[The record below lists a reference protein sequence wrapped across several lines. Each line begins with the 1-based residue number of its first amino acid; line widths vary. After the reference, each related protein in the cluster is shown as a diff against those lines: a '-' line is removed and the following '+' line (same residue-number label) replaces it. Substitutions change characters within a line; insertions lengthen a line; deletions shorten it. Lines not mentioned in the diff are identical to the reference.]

1 MCVCA
6 CTHTRQCRYRAVT
19 QPHVCVCVTRGPQS
33 PHTLAGG
40 PPPRYLSGAGHA
52 GAAWHWVQPS
62 GASAGDEAKPGRVRS
77 GDSSW
82 GPAMARSSCSD
93 GARAV
98 GPGMAMAVPESR
110 HQTPPRWAGGHSCGP
125 SQCPRGSRR
134 VQDACGP
141 KACPG
146 GAWVTAGAGSRCQGT
161 PGVARAGRG
170 VSGHHGGNWELR
182 WGWDKQVSLR
192 SMGLA
197 GSVLVGAVGQGCS
210 QPGRAKRRQLP
221 AARGTVRPELRAG
234 GHQGLWLPEGRDQEL
249 GVTAGP
255 QDSTRTHTAWAPIVR
270 HTAGV
275 RRAEVEPGG
284 GVSSKP
290 GQDRVQ

>member
-33 PHTLAGG
+33 LHTLAGG
-40 PPPRYLSGAGHA
+40 SPPHYLSGAGHA

-77 GDSSW
+77 GDSSR

-98 GPGMAMAVPESR
+98 GPGMAMAVPESW
-110 HQTPPRWAGGHSCGP
+110 HQTPPRWAGGHSRGP

-161 PGVARAGRG
+161 PGGRGLGGGFQATTEEIGTCGGAGINKCHSGAWGWLGQCWWEPWGRG
-170 VSGHHGGNWELR
+170 VLS
-182 WGWDKQVSLR
+182 
-192 SMGLA
+192 
-197 GSVLVGAVGQGCS
+197 
-210 QPGRAKRRQLP
+210 
-221 AARGTVRPELRAG
+221 
-234 GHQGLWLPEGRDQEL
+234 
-249 GVTAGP
+249 
-255 QDSTRTHTAWAPIVR
+255 
-270 HTAGV
+270 
-275 RRAEVEPGG
+275 PGG
-284 GVSSKP
+284 LRGGSSP
-290 GQDRVQ
+290 LLGAL

>member
-1 MCVCA
+1 MWPL
-6 CTHTRQCRYRAVT
+6 AV
-19 QPHVCVCVTRGPQS
+19 
-33 PHTLAGG
+33 
-40 PPPRYLSGAGHA
+40 PPWQQEGAG
-52 GAAWHWVQPS
+52 
-62 GASAGDEAKPGRVRS
+62 
-77 GDSSW
+77 
-82 GPAMARSSCSD
+82 CL
-93 GARAV
+93 RAQ
-98 GPGMAMAVPESR
+98 GL
-110 HQTPPRWAGGHSCGP
+110 PRWCMGDCRGRQQVPGH
-125 SQCPRGSRR
+125 PRGCEGW
-134 VQDACGP
+134 A
-141 KACPG
+141 
-146 GAWVTAGAGSRCQGT
+146 
-161 PGVARAGRG
+161 G

-255 QDSTRTHTAWAPIVR
+255 QDSAWTHTAWAPIVR